1 MIDVGRGL
9 LVVGIVAAVMGA
21 AAGVFGAAR
30 PRQTKSATVAVT
42 GLLISA
48 LALVGS
54 TGVLAQRFAVGDHS
68 LVTVADHSRDALGTI
83 DRVMGL
89 WGGMAGSLLLFTAA
103 TAVFAAVGVGLG
115 AGRGGRAEPV
125 EVAAA
130 CATIAALAITNRTL
144 ADPFAT
150 LEIPALDGG
159 GLTPI
164 LEHWAMRIHP
174 PLVYAGLA
182 STIVPAAATLAA
194 LHHRRLDAEWW
205 RHVHAWMLA
214 SWGMLAAGMLL
225 GAHWAYAELGWG
237 GYWAWDPIENAALL
251 PWLALTVALHVPQ
264 GRRPAAR
271 AVAVVLPFLLALI
284 GSTLTRSGATTSVH
298 AFAEARDIGRAL
310 TVMVLFAVVVTVGLT
325 FGAWRHL
332 RVVSSHDRHSP
343 AADLAATAV
352 VATVLAVVL
361 LGTLYPLAR
370 GWFGGDRLAV
380 EGRFFSGTIA
390 PVVLVGLIALVG
402 HGRRPPAWSAG
413 VAGGAGAVLVV
424 AGWREPFAVV
434 LAAAAVTALVAS
446 SRRFATGRRGA
457 DLAHVGIALLLLGVA
472 GTATGT
478 QRAVTVAPGEAISV
492 GGHEVVLD
500 AVTIE
505 PGPTRTS
512 TAVVAAITID
522 GEARRPSL
530 VSYPDRGVLL
540 AESTLRST
548 PAADIQVIL
557 RNADDD
563 LALLIVN
570 VSPLQQLVWWGGLL
584 VVAGGLLA
592 GWQAG
597 GQSSSGRSR
606 RARWDSSSEPNVD
619 FGGASAA
626 GAPDGSLSDGGP
638 GTAEPSAPVVGGPE
652 PV

>member
-9 LVVGIVAAVMGA
+9 LVVGIVAAVVGA
-21 AAGVFGAAR
+21 AAGVFGAVR
-30 PRQTKSATVAVT
+30 PRQTRASTVSAI
-42 GLLISA
+42 GLMISA
-48 LALVGS
+48 LALVGA

-68 LVTVADHSRDALGTI
+68 LVAVADHSRDALRTV

-103 TAVFAAVGVGLG
+103 TAVFAAAGVGLG
-115 AGRGGRAEPV
+115 AGRGRRAEPV
-125 EVAAA
+125 AVATA
-130 CATIAALAITNRTL
+130 CATIAALAITNRAL
-144 ADPFAT
+144 ADPFT
-150 LEIPALDGG
+150 TFEIPALDGG

-174 PLVYAGLA
+174 PLVYAGLT

-205 RHVHAWMLA
+205 RHARAWMLA

-251 PWLALTVALHVPQ
+251 PWLALTVALHIPQ

-271 AVAVVLPFLLALI
+271 AITVVVPFLLALI

-310 TVMVLFAVVVTVGLT
+310 TVMVLFAIVVTVALSV
-325 FGAWRHL
+325 GAWRHL
-332 RVVSSHDRHSP
+332 RVVESHDRCSP

-361 LGTLYPLAR
+361 LGTLYPLVR

-390 PVVLVGLIALVG
+390 PVVVVGLIALVG
-402 HGRRPPAWSAG
+402 HGRRPPAWSVA
-413 VAGGAGAVLVV
+413 VAGGAGALLVV

-434 LAAAAVTALVAS
+434 LAAASATALVAS

-457 DLAHVGIALLLLGVA
+457 DLAHAGIAMLLLGVA

-478 QRAVTVAPGEAISV
+478 QRAVTVAAGESVSV

-500 AVTIE
+500 AITIE

-512 TAVVAAITID
+512 TAVVAAVTID
-522 GEARRPSL
+522 GDVRRPSL

-548 PAADIQVIL
+548 PAADVQVIL

-626 GAPDGSLSDGGP
+626 GSSEVSSGIGEP
-638 GTAEPSAPVVGGPE
+638 GTVEPPAPVVGGPE
-652 PV
+652 PG